1 MHLLPPLTP
10 PPNDYFINLRD
21 FFLSFPDISSFY
33 NVRNPDE
40 Q

>member
-10 PPNDYFINLRD
+10 PPNDYFIKGL
-21 FFLSFPDISSFY
+21 LSFPDISSFY